1 MSGHS
6 KWNNI
11 KRKKEKTDAARAK
24 IFTKIG
30 KEMAVAIR
38 AGGPNPDNNSK
49 LRELIAKAKANNVPN
64 DNIERAIKKFKD
76 SDVVYEEITYEG
88 YGPAGVAVIVEAAT
102 DSRNRTAG
110 DVRHYFDKCGGNLG
124 VQGCV
129 GFMFTEMGL
138 ITIDDED
145 EEVDEEALMEAA
157 LEAGAA
163 DFSGEDNVYEIT
175 TEVDDL
181 EAVSEALRAAGYK
194 ITTAELTKIPS
205 SYVTIKDE
213 EAIANMEKM
222 LDYFDECEDITAVY
236 HNWEN

>member
-145 EEVDEEALMEAA
+145 EEVNEEALMETA

-163 DFSGEDNVYEIT
+163 DFSGEDNIYEIT
-175 TEVDDL
+175 TEADDL

-205 SYVTIKDE
+205 SYVTIDDE